1 MHTVTLVALSARF
14 VALVVCHWRVTRWT
28 RLPVFVDRFRAVVA
42 RHPVSEVENTLTIAC
57 VYDMPIDMGD
67 VSPVGS
73 RRLHRCDLQVL
84 LQRRARV
91 ILVVVVSG
99 SSSSCS
105 SLS

>member
-1 MHTVTLVALSARF
+1 MQTCST
-14 VALVVCHWRVTRWT
+14 TKI
-28 RLPVFVDRFRAVVA
+28 D
-42 RHPVSEVENTLTIAC
+42 PVSEVENTLTIAC

-91 ILVVVVSG
+91 ILLVVVKRLILFLLFTFILNVDIAVASAAVITLACLFG
-99 SSSSCS
+99 I
-105 SLS
+105 LA